1 MINLRA
7 LLSFLALNN
16 HFLKSNFTICYALFI
31 FFLSGSSEQ
40 EPSGNDQPLDNN
52 PGNAISVATKLK
64 STFESLLAMI
74 VTALSVVSQ
83 NVNLNLLKIR
93 ISWYLSLTRQNPQP
107 IRDLLFKL
115 QREANTPVEVL
126 SLLVIHN
133 LVGYLNYEL
142 LELFII
148 DLSEDIADNYKNYE
162 EMHAQFYKRFTLNAI
177 IEAFKREPILSPVST
192 IALPNFK
199 VKLENEWK
207 GKRIYEWKELVSNIA
222 DLPKNLILTK
232 IEEGSIVLT
241 YVVLP
246 CFYGKV
252 VEVLIDVTVLKRFA
266 INGVEIELSELLLQY
281 GKQEVETLESIIQY
295 PILSAKKVKLQYLK
309 K

>member
-1 MINLRA
+1 MHITEFFGTEQSFFKKQFYNL
-7 LLSFLALNN
+7 LCTL
-16 HFLKSNFTICYALFI
+16 HF

-93 ISWYLSLTRQNPQP
+93 ISWHLSLTRQNPQP

-126 SLLVIHN
+126 NLLIIHN

-142 LELFII
+142 LEVFII
-148 DLSEDIADNYKNYE
+148 DLSEEIADSYRNYE
-162 EMHAQFYKRFTLNAI
+162 EMHAQFYSRFTLNAI
-177 IEAFKREPILSPVST
+177 IEAFKRKPTLSPVST

-207 GKRIYEWKELVSNIA
+207 GKRIHEWKELVSDIA
-222 DLPKNLILTK
+222 DLPQNLILTK

-252 VEVLIDVTVLKRFA
+252 VEVLTDVTVMKRFA
-266 INGVEIELSELLLQY
+266 ANGVEIELSEHLLQY

-295 PILSAKKVKLQYLK
+295 SSLSAKKVKLQYF
-309 K
+309 